1 LTTNGFVANV
11 TKLKEEYKMNR
22 FAGFT
27 LIFIIVGLSPLLA
40 YSQPTITIDIPD
52 EVFGLPQFT
61 GKTQTLLISSSE
73 DNTEVVSVDLTL
85 SFVPGEHLVV
95 TGVVGAGDFAS
106 GWSFNFGDNDN
117 EAGTEGSGLSIGA
130 FVSGAGVMVGVTPQ
144 PLLTITF
151 DSHENATPVIVT
163 IDKDASHG
171 FCEVGLGAG
180 PPVEPTIIPGDKTL
194 PVDLSTFTVIP
205 ADRGVILRWRTES
218 EISNFGFNVYR
229 SEGLDGK
236 YVKVNSTAIKG
247 AGTVATP
254 HDYQFVDSKVEVG
267 KTYFYYL
274 EDISFTGEKTRSRII
289 RVTIDKSGK
298 LHVTGLERP
307 TTFVL
312 LQNYPN
318 PFNPETW
325 IPFRLAKD
333 TDVTIRIYNTVGKLV
348 RTLHLGKMP
357 VGVYHSKT
365 QAAHWDGKDNFGD
378 KVSSGVYFYNLTA
391 GNFSATKKLVI
402 LK

>member
-1 LTTNGFVANV
+1 VDIA
-11 TKLKEEYKMNR
+11 
-22 FAGFT
+22 
-27 LIFIIVGLSPLLA
+27 A
-40 YSQPTITIDIPD
+40 Y
-52 EVFGLPQFT
+52 T
-61 GKTQTLLISSSE
+61 G
-73 DNTEVVSVDLTL
+73 
-85 SFVPGEHLVV
+85 G
-95 TGVVGAGDFAS
+95 VGAMI
-106 GWSFNFGDNDN
+106 
-117 EAGTEGSGLSIGA
+117 GL
-130 FVSGAGVMVGVTPQ
+130 TPE
-144 PLLTITF
+144 PFLTITF
-151 DSHENATPVIVT
+151 DSHANAQRIVVKVE
-163 IDKDASHG
+163 KDPDHG

-180 PPVEPTIIPGDKTL
+180 PPVEPIINPGDKTL
-194 PVDLSTFTVIP
+194 PVDLSAFTVIP
-205 ADRGVILRWRTES
+205 AGRDVILRWRTES
-218 EISNFGFNVYR
+218 EISNLGFNVYR
-229 SEGLDGK
+229 SESLEGK
-236 YVKVNSTAIKG
+236 YVKVNSAIIKG

-254 HDYQFVDSKVEVG
+254 HDYQFVDSAVKVG

-274 EDISFTGEKTRSRII
+274 EDVSFTGEKDRSPVI

-307 TTFVL
+307 TKFAL

-348 RTLHLGKMP
+348 RTLQLGKMP
-357 VGVYHSKT
+357 AGLYHSKT
-365 QAAHWDGKDNFGD
+365 QAAHWDGKNNFGD